1 MTNFLKLFFVSII
14 LLVSACAPKKIEMPA
29 AEQRSIDVVLAE
41 RRSIERIDAAM
52 SVVFEKTDS
61 EMYGDAVLDIAKDGD
76 LHMKVFTLG
85 ILAMDLTSKKGL
97 VKSTPKLDKNKI
109 AILTQG
115 LRDSLFWWDLT
126 DFTIQAEND
135 QLILQNAT
143 RQVVLDRKTM
153 LPQKQKISFDDGKQL
168 TVFYDNPAQAKGVWY
183 QSKMRIELSRYT
195 VTLTVREIS
204 FSAKS

>member
-1 MTNFLKLFFVSII
+1 VTNFLKLFFVSIV
-14 LLVSACAPKKIEMPA
+14 LGVSACAPQKVAIPVVEP
-29 AEQRSIDVVLAE
+29 RSIDVVLAE
-41 RRSIERIDAAM
+41 RKSIERIDAAM

-61 EMYGDAVLDIAKDGD
+61 EMHGDAVLDMAQNGD
-76 LHMKVFTLG
+76 LHMKVYTLG
-85 ILAMDLTSKKGL
+85 ILAMDLTSKNGL
-97 VKSTPKLDKNKI
+97 VKSTPKLDKSKT

-126 DFTIQAEND
+126 DFTVQEEKD
-135 QLILQNAT
+135 HLILQNAA

-153 LPQKQKISFDDGKQL
+153 LPQKQRISFDDGRQL
-168 TVFYDNPAQAKGVWY
+168 TVFYDNPAQIKGVWY

-204 FSAKS
+204 FAGRG